1 MIRYRRNARGKS
13 QCARPT
19 RAARHFT
26 AVRVVLRRCSNAPV
40 CHVEHMTVTSLR
52 THNFH
57 FKRFYGN
64 ENSCVLKMGCCC
76 SCPSGDD
83 EREPLLQS
91 NRKTRTES
99 GPAVNEIQSAR
110 TSHPANADAVK
121 KTDRFEARR
130 VGVSDLDERFS
141 DVAETYNKQH
151 EDYETMKNKLQ
162 TVANRYKCPTN
173 DSLSQCLKK
182 IKEEHANCHISLE
195 VKGYDFTL
203 MVRSEAE
210 IPNDLKRTQE
220 NITELSKAA
229 KAVISVATKLQEMI
243 DWLLKAED
251 TMTKQVEAAE
261 SRHQERKRLVDNL
274 KENLREVRRAKEKSP
289 KYRKEAGNLLNEA
302 AVLSGITP

>member
-1 MIRYRRNARGKS
+1 
-13 QCARPT
+13 
-19 RAARHFT
+19 
-26 AVRVVLRRCSNAPV
+26 
-40 CHVEHMTVTSLR
+40 MTVTSLR

-110 TSHPANADAVK
+110 TSHPANDAVK

-130 VGVSDLDERFS
+130 VGVGDLDERFS

-182 IKEEHANCHISLE
+182 IKEEHANCHIILE

-261 SRHQERKRLVDNL
+261 SRHQEQKRLVDNL

-302 AVLSGITP
+302 AVLSGIKP

>member
-1 MIRYRRNARGKS
+1 
-13 QCARPT
+13 
-19 RAARHFT
+19 
-26 AVRVVLRRCSNAPV
+26 
-40 CHVEHMTVTSLR
+40 MTVTSLR

-76 SCPSGDD
+76 SCPSGDV

-91 NRKTRTES
+91 NRETRTES
-99 GPAVNEIQSAR
+99 GPAVN
-110 TSHPANADAVK
+110 VK
-121 KTDRFEARR
+121 KADRFEARR

-173 DSLSQCLKK
+173 DGLSQCLKK
-182 IKEEHANCHISLE
+182 IKEQHVNCHISLE

-261 SRHQERKRLVDNL
+261 SRHQEQKRLVDNL
-274 KENLREVRRAKEKSP
+274 KENLREAQRAKERSP
-289 KYRKEAGNLLNEA
+289 KYRKEAGNLINEA
-302 AVLSGITP
+302 AELSGITP